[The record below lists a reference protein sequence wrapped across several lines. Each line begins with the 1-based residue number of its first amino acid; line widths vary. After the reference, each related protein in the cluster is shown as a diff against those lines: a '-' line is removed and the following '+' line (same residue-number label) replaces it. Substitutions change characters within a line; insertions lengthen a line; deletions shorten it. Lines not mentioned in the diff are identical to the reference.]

1 MRQLKKS
8 RRGVLKGKWVPHDT
22 RDEVVDYVRRWTS
35 RTELPAKRVV
45 GWIGV
50 GMSKFHEWTKR
61 YGKVNEHH
69 ALVPRDHWLEPW
81 ERQTILSFYGEH
93 PQEGYRRL
101 TYMLMDADLV
111 AASPATVYRVL
122 KSAGCFQ
129 RWNRKESH
137 QGKGFQQPLAPHEHW
152 HIDISYINV
161 CGTFYY
167 LTSVLDGCSR
177 FIVHGELRES
187 MKEAD
192 VEVVLQRAREQFP
205 GARPRI
211 ISDNG
216 PQFIAKDFKEF
227 IRLCGMTHVRTSPYY
242 PQSNGKLER
251 WHGTLKQDCIRP
263 GVPLSLE
270 EARRLVAEFV
280 EHYNRRRLHSAIG
293 YIAPADKLAGRE
305 QTIFEQRD
313 RKLEAA
319 RARRA
324 EARRRAAHCPTDNDT
339 LKQPAA
345 WAEDKAL
352 LRSNLSA
359 DPGAEIGE
367 RGGFNAASTPLRDRR
382 PCDKPSWHDATTTNA
397 GGLPHSLT
405 PCKKNSSS
413 R

>member
-1 MRQLKKS
+1 
-8 RRGVLKGKWVPHDT
+8 
-22 RDEVVDYVRRWTS
+22 
-35 RTELPAKRVV
+35 
-45 GWIGV
+45 
-50 GMSKFHEWTKR
+50 MSKYYQWTTR
-61 YGKVNEHH
+61 YGKANEHNT
-69 ALVPRDHWLEPW
+69 LVPRDHWLEPW
-81 ERQTILSFYGEH
+81 ERQQIVSFYGEH

-122 KSAGCFQ
+122 QGAGCFE
-129 RWNRKESH
+129 RWNRKESRK
-137 QGKGFQQPLAPHEHW
+137 GKGFQQPLAPHEHW
-152 HIDISYINV
+152 HVDISYINV

-167 LTSVLDGCSR
+167 LVSVLDGCSR
-177 FIVHGELRES
+177 FIVHWELRES

-205 GARPRI
+205 EARPRI
-211 ISDNG
+211 ITDNG

-227 IRLCGMTHVRTSPYY
+227 IRICGMTHVRTSPYY

-270 EARRLVAEFV
+270 EARRLIADFV
-280 EHYNRRRLHSAIG
+280 EHYNGRRLHSGIG

-305 QTIFEQRD
+305 TVIFAERD

-319 RARRA
+319 R
-324 EARRRAAHCPTDNDT
+324 ERRRLTRQLASADAERLQHPV
-339 LKQPAA
+339 A
-345 WAEDKAL
+345 WAEDRAT
-352 LRSNLSA
+352 LRSDPSA

-367 RGGFNAASTPLRDRR
+367 RGGFTAASPPLRDRHES
-382 PCDKPSWHDATTTNA
+382 DKPSWHDATMPPA
-397 GGLPHSLT
+397 RGPSYSLT
-405 PCKKNSSS
+405 PSKKNSSS

>member
-8 RRGVLKGKWVPHDT
+8 RWGALKGKWVAHDT
-22 RDEVVDYVRRWTS
+22 RDEVVDYVRRWTE
-35 RTELPAKRVV
+35 RTEVPAKCLV

-61 YGKVNEHH
+61 YGKANEHNR
-69 ALVPRDHWLEPW
+69 LVPRDHWLEPW
-81 ERQTILSFYGEH
+81 ERQTIVSFYGEH

-111 AASPATVYRVL
+111 AASPTTVYRVL
-122 KSAGCFQ
+122 KQAGCFQ
-129 RWNRKESH
+129 RWNRAESKKG
-137 QGKGFQQPLAPHEHW
+137 QGFQQPLAPHEHW
-152 HIDISYINV
+152 HVDISYVNV

-177 FIVHGELRES
+177 FIVHWELRES

-211 ISDNG
+211 ITDNG

-227 IRLCGMTHVRTSPYY
+227 IRICGMTHVRTSPYY

-270 EARRLVAEFV
+270 DAKRLVTNFV
-280 EHYNRRRLHSAIG
+280 ERYNHRRLHSAIG
-293 YIAPADKLAGRE
+293 YVAPADKLAGRE
-305 QTIFEQRD
+305 TVIFAQRD

-319 RARRA
+319 R
-324 EARRRAAHCPTDNDT
+324 ERRRLARQLASADAQRLQHPM
-339 LKQPAA
+339 A
-345 WAEDKAL
+345 WAEDRAT
-352 LRSNLSA
+352 LRSDLSA

-367 RGGFNAASTPLRDRR
+367 RGGSNAASPPLRDRHQ
-382 PCDKPSWHDATTTNA
+382 CDKPSWHDATTTTA
-397 GGLPHSLT
+397 GCLPHSLM
-405 PCKKNSSS
+405 PNEENSSS